1 MKIVTS
7 VYGTSDQWGHWPV
20 VWQSAC
26 MACAAFTHGRLA
38 GTFGVDG
45 KGING
50 RQGRAGTSFGVSNR
64 VGGEPRAA
72 GISPRIRTEV
82 QQREGRVADA
92 IRGARRGRPAK
103 CLQGAGCGCLKEQ

>member
-26 MACAAFTHGRLA
+26 MACAAFAHGRLA

-50 RQGRAGTSFGVSNR
+50 CQGRAGTSFGGSNR
-64 VGGEPRAA
+64 VGGEPRAVR
-72 GISPRIRTEV
+72 ISPRIRTQV
-82 QQREGRVADA
+82 QQPTGP
-92 IRGARRGRPAK
+92 RPDPIPRAPP
-103 CLQGAGCGCLKEQ
+103 LSP